1 HGITRVKN
9 GVIALGHFT
18 PLLLAAAGGPT
29 DLVATLLDAGADV
42 NAKDVRG
49 MTPLMLASACD
60 HTSPDVIRLLLSK
73 GADVHAKS
81 PEGETAL
88 DWALKSG
95 PTPVVA
101 PLKAAGALASPAR
114 AAAAGAAAPMA
125 LRQAVERS
133 LALLEKTS
141 ADYFAKGGCPACHAQ
156 QITDVV
162 ATAARAKGLRVDPD
176 EALNRQKVTKIRYTS
191 LAPMF
196 MQRVDVPGS
205 PVVPLY
211 SLLALASAA
220 TPPDW
225 TTDAMAINVATQ
237 QFADGRWHLG
247 GIPRPPIMDGDVT
260 LTALAI
266 RALKTYAPPARADI
280 GARVDTA
287 MAWLRSTPTVTADDR
302 NMQLLGLA
310 WGGADRTSLRTLADA
325 ILATQRTDG

>member
-1 HGITRVKN
+1 KRRLANVAYANAVSGKGEIQSHGITRVKN

-29 DLVATLLDAGADV
+29 DLVAMLLDAGADV

-95 PTPVVA
+95 PPPVVE

-125 LRQAVERS
+125 LRPAVERS

-191 LAPMF
+191 L
-196 MQRVDVPGS
+196 
-205 PVVPLY
+205 
-211 SLLALASAA
+211 
-220 TPPDW
+220 
-225 TTDAMAINVATQ
+225 
-237 QFADGRWHLG
+237 
-247 GIPRPPIMDGDVT
+247 
-260 LTALAI
+260 
-266 RALKTYAPPARADI
+266 
-280 GARVDTA
+280 
-287 MAWLRSTPTVTADDR
+287 
-302 NMQLLGLA
+302 
-310 WGGADRTSLRTLADA
+310 
-325 ILATQRTDG
+325 